1 MWCLHFVTFIYSERE
16 FNKFGRYLPKIKLF
30 MRQIIMFK
38 MPQKWLQHSS
48 ISTSTALML
57 SMMMSLIFAAAS
69 ISVFYNS
76 RATMLNDALE
86 RLNNDNSVTVERS
99 ENFFSRMIATHLR
112 AEELFRIE
120 RNNIAKS
127 KALQELNTLYP
138 ARDDGTRR
146 SILALYEGYS
156 SPFGFV
162 RGMFGYM
169 KSHRGEEKAIDVIA
183 ATHAMN
189 RIGEG
194 SSFDL
199 ETLYFFTPDEILLMF
214 APDRTDQLNFY
225 RNDANAGLALKKNP
239 YFKLVSKTVNPQRI
253 TRCTALQQEV
263 SGNAQPVWTT
273 GCITPVDIDGEHIGS
288 FGTSIPLNALLD
300 YELHENPNFSSVILI
315 SSTGQLILH
324 PDYIMPES
332 NRTQRYIDLS
342 EAKDPKLRALWEFV
356 QSQRGQPF
364 LGYSQSLESYI
375 SIKKIPTPGWYS
387 VTIEEQGKLHSLAL
401 RSVWRLVLVASLSLV
416 FLVVL
421 IIIILQQNVGKP
433 LRALTRETEEMTAKL
448 VDNDDRHN
456 GRRPYEDNEVIQ
468 LAHSF
473 HIMAKAVISSKTALE
488 EKVKLRTRA
497 LHEANSKLKKL
508 TEIDPLTGLY
518 NRRKIMA
525 VLDDV
530 IEKAKNSH
538 ATSSLSL
545 LILDADHF
553 KAINDNYGHV
563 VGDEVLRNIA
573 RRSEILLRP
582 GDPIGRIGGEE
593 FMAILQNTQADQALK
608 VANRLREGIA
618 QTKFNDSN
626 GKEFQ
631 VTLSI
636 GLSILKPGD
645 SIKEIYER
653 ADQCLYEAKNNGRNK
668 VVQYQ
673 EPVPEESFPKDKKI
687 SPKNRGVR
695 GE

>member
-1 MWCLHFVTFIYSERE
+1 
-16 FNKFGRYLPKIKLF
+16 
-30 MRQIIMFK
+30 
-38 MPQKWLQHSS
+38 
-48 ISTSTALML
+48 
-57 SMMMSLIFAAAS
+57 
-69 ISVFYNS
+69 
-76 RATMLNDALE
+76 
-86 RLNNDNSVTVERS
+86 
-99 ENFFSRMIATHLR
+99 
-112 AEELFRIE
+112 
-120 RNNIAKS
+120 
-127 KALQELNTLYP
+127 
-138 ARDDGTRR
+138 
-146 SILALYEGYS
+146 
-156 SPFGFV
+156 
-162 RGMFGYM
+162 
-169 KSHRGEEKAIDVIA
+169 
-183 ATHAMN
+183 
-189 RIGEG
+189 
-194 SSFDL
+194 
-199 ETLYFFTPDEILLMF
+199 
-214 APDRTDQLNFY
+214 
-225 RNDANAGLALKKNP
+225 
-239 YFKLVSKTVNPQRI
+239 
-253 TRCTALQQEV
+253 
-263 SGNAQPVWTT
+263 
-273 GCITPVDIDGEHIGS
+273 
-288 FGTSIPLNALLD
+288 
-300 YELHENPNFSSVILI
+300 
-315 SSTGQLILH
+315 
-324 PDYIMPES
+324 
-332 NRTQRYIDLS
+332 
-342 EAKDPKLRALWEFV
+342 
-356 QSQRGQPF
+356 
-364 LGYSQSLESYI
+364 
-375 SIKKIPTPGWYS
+375 
-387 VTIEEQGKLHSLAL
+387 
-401 RSVWRLVLVASLSLV
+401 
-416 FLVVL
+416 
-421 IIIILQQNVGKP
+421 
-433 LRALTRETEEMTAKL
+433 
-448 VDNDDRHN
+448 
-456 GRRPYEDNEVIQ
+456 
-468 LAHSF
+468 
-473 HIMAKAVISSKTALE
+473 MAKAVISSKTALE